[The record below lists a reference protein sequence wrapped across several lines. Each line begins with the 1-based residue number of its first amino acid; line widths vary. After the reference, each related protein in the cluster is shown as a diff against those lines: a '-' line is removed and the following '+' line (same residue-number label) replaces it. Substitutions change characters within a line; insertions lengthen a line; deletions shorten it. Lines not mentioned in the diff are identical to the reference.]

1 MDCIFNGPGPK
12 AAELHGFGKTPGSD
26 ALLRAHCVNKRLHK
40 PVRRYVRVNTGA
52 RNLGKSHISFYGPGL
67 GKTKLVE
74 TLRNAWFKNVYAPE
88 DCDSIRSGCMAVCN
102 REGAIALC
110 MKKESFCTPLPNDS
124 FSRNEITSS
133 LEAFLRHK
141 Q

>member
-1 MDCIFNGPGPK
+1 MQQDFVTY
-12 AAELHGFGKTPGSD
+12 LQTMLSD
-26 ALLRAHCVNKRLHK
+26 EQIDVL
-40 PVRRYVRVNTGA
+40 A

-88 DCDSIRSGCMAVCN
+88 DCDSISGCMAVCN
-102 REGAIALC
+102 HEGAIALC
-110 MKKESFCTPLPNDS
+110 MKKESFCVPLPNDS
-124 FSRNEITSS
+124 FSRDEITSS

-141 Q
+141 R

>member
-1 MDCIFNGPGPK
+1 M
-12 AAELHGFGKTPGSD
+12 EKTNFIDYLRSMLSD
-26 ALLRAHCVNKRLHK
+26 EQIDVL
-40 PVRRYVRVNTGA
+40 A

-74 TLRNAWFKNVYAPE
+74 NLRNAWFKNVYAPE

-110 MKKESFCTPLPNDS
+110 IKKNRSARLYRTILFPEMRLLQV
-124 FSRNEITSS
+124 SRP
-133 LEAFLRHK
+133 F
-141 Q
+141 

>member
-1 MDCIFNGPGPK
+1 MQQDFV
-12 AAELHGFGKTPGSD
+12 AYLQTMLSD
-26 ALLRAHCVNKRLHK
+26 EQIDVL
-40 PVRRYVRVNTGA
+40 A

-88 DCDSIRSGCMAVCN
+88 DCDSISGCMAVCN
-102 REGAIALC
+102 HEGAIALC
-110 MKKESFCTPLPNDS
+110 MKKESFCVPLPNDS
-124 FSRNEITSS
+124 FSRDEITSS

-141 Q
+141 R

>member
-1 MDCIFNGPGPK
+1 M
-12 AAELHGFGKTPGSD
+12 EKTNFID
-26 ALLRAHCVNKRLHK
+26 YLRSMLTDDQIDVL
-40 PVRRYVRVNTGA
+40 A

-88 DCDSIRSGCMAVCN
+88 DCDSISGCMAVCN
-102 REGAIALC
+102 HEGAIALC
-110 MKKESFCTPLPNDS
+110 MKKESFGKDVQNDS

-141 Q
+141 R

>member
-1 MDCIFNGPGPK
+1 M
-12 AAELHGFGKTPGSD
+12 EKTNFID
-26 ALLRAHCVNKRLHK
+26 YLRSMLIDDQIDVL
-40 PVRRYVRVNTGA
+40 A
-52 RNLGKSHISFYGPGL
+52 RNLGKSPISFYGPGL

-110 MKKESFCTPLPNDS
+110 MKKESFCVPLPNDS
-124 FSRNEITSS
+124 FSRDEIIAG
-133 LEAFLRHK
+133 LEAFLKRKH
-141 Q
+141 

>member
-1 MDCIFNGPGPK
+1 MQQDFV
-12 AAELHGFGKTPGSD
+12 AYLQTMLSD
-26 ALLRAHCVNKRLHK
+26 DQIDVL
-40 PVRRYVRVNTGA
+40 A

-88 DCDSIRSGCMAVCN
+88 NCDSVRLGCMAVCD

-124 FSRNEITSS
+124 FSRNEINSS
-133 LEAFLRHK
+133 LEAFLERK
-141 Q
+141 R

>member
-1 MDCIFNGPGPK
+1 MQQDFVAYLQTMLTDDQIDV
-12 AAELHGFGKTPGSD
+12 L
-26 ALLRAHCVNKRLHK
+26 
-40 PVRRYVRVNTGA
+40 A

-88 DCDSIRSGCMAVCN
+88 DCDSISGCMAVCN
-102 REGAIALC
+102 HEGAIALC
-110 MKKESFCTPLPNDS
+110 MKKESFRMPLPNDS
-124 FSRNEITSS
+124 FSRNEIISS

-141 Q
+141 R

>member
-1 MDCIFNGPGPK
+1 M
-12 AAELHGFGKTPGSD
+12 EKTNFID
-26 ALLRAHCVNKRLHK
+26 YLRSMLTDDQIDVL
-40 PVRRYVRVNTGA
+40 A

-102 REGAIALC
+102 REGAIDEVVHEKRIVLH
-110 MKKESFCTPLPNDS
+110 
-124 FSRNEITSS
+124 
-133 LEAFLRHK
+133 AFTERLFF
-141 Q
+141 

>member
-1 MDCIFNGPGPK
+1 MQQDFV
-12 AAELHGFGKTPGSD
+12 AYLQTMLSD
-26 ALLRAHCVNKRLHK
+26 EQIDVLAQ
-40 PVRRYVRVNTGA
+40 
-52 RNLGKSHISFYGPGL
+52 NLGKSHISFYGPGL

-88 DCDSIRSGCMAVCN
+88 DCESISGCMAVCN

-110 MKKESFCTPLPNDS
+110 MKKESFCVPLPNDS
-124 FSRNEITSS
+124 FSRDEITSS

-141 Q
+141 R

>member
-1 MDCIFNGPGPK
+1 MQQDFVVYLQSMLTDDQIDV
-12 AAELHGFGKTPGSD
+12 L
-26 ALLRAHCVNKRLHK
+26 
-40 PVRRYVRVNTGA
+40 A

-67 GKTKLVE
+67 GKTSLVE

-88 DCDSIRSGCMAVCN
+88 DCDSILGCMGVCN

-110 MKKESFCTPLPNDS
+110 MKKESFCTSLPNDS

-133 LEAFLRHK
+133 LEAFLERK
-141 Q
+141 R

>member
-1 MDCIFNGPGPK
+1 MQQDFV
-12 AAELHGFGKTPGSD
+12 AYLQTMLSD
-26 ALLRAHCVNKRLHK
+26 EQIVVL
-40 PVRRYVRVNTGA
+40 A
-52 RNLGKSHISFYGPGL
+52 RSLGKSPISFYGPGL

-74 TLRNAWFKNVYAPE
+74 NLRNAWFKNVYAPE
-88 DCDSIRSGCMAVCN
+88 DCDSISGCMAVCN

-110 MKKESFCTPLPNDS
+110 MKKESFCTPLSNDS

-141 Q
+141 R